1 LKFLIEELRF
11 PFIKKRLL
19 KLDKDSAEKTY
30 NIIKSLDEEI
40 FEEINFEIK
49 ANKELRKF
57 IITN

>member
-1 LKFLIEELRF
+1 M
-11 PFIKKRLL
+11 LL
-19 KLDKDSAEKTY
+19 KLDKDSAKKTY

-40 FEEINFEIK
+40 FEEINSEIK